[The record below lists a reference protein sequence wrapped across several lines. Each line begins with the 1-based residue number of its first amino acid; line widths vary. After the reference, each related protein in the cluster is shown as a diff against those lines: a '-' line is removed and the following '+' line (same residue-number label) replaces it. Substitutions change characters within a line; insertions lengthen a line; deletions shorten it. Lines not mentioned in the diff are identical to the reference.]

1 MSDQAWR
8 RRGMRSAFFNVV
20 YVIQFLR
27 NGWLRLREIDFTL
40 KTARQTPQQP
50 GKAM

>member
-20 YVIQFLR
+20 YVIQFLHDEQPD
-27 NGWLRLREIDFTL
+27 LREIDFTL
-40 KTARQTPQQP
+40 RIARQTPQQP